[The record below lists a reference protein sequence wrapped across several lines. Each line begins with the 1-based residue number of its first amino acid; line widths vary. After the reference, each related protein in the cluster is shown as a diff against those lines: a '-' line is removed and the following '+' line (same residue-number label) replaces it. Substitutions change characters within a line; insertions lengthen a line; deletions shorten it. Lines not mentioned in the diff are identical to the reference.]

1 MSVTRPLS
9 AGEEMFA
16 LHCKAEKISILRE
29 YQFDLDRKWRFDFII
44 LPKDLSAAPTLAVE
58 IEGGVWSGG
67 RHTTGKG
74 FEADCRKYSRAAALG
89 WRVIRVTTGMVKSGE
104 AIALVLEAIK

>member
-1 MSVTRPLS
+1 MSVPKPLS

-16 LHCKAEKISILRE
+16 LHCKAEKIALARE

-44 LPKDLSAAPTLAVE
+44 LPENLSERPSLAVE
-58 IEGGVWSGG
+58 IEGGVWNGG

-74 FEADCRKYSRAAALG
+74 FESDCRKYNRAAILG
-89 WRVIRVTTGMVKSGE
+89 WRVLRFSTGMVESGV
-104 AIALVLEAIK
+104 AIDTVLEALK